1 MTALLIQDGHVIDPS
16 QKIDGIQTIAILDKK
31 IVSKEEVQESDPVI
45 IQANDCYVFPGL
57 INFHAHL
64 YSGSVFG
71 INPELLPATGV
82 TAAVDAGTAGWINFK
97 NFYQGG
103 LSHSQMHLKAFINVS
118 GIGQPGGGI
127 NEPLTPNAIHWT
139 ALDRQLSYYK
149 DKLLGLKI
157 RISKP
162 IVGSAGVKPLLD
174 TFQFAHERGIRVCV
188 HVTNPI
194 IPFPELLPLFQK
206 GDIFCHVF
214 EGTGNHLLG
223 TEGKVVQEAWQAR
236 ERGVIFDAANGRSNF
251 SYAIAK
257 KALQE
262 GFLPDVISSDSTS
275 YNFNLPEKVKNLP
288 FIMSKY
294 LNMGMTLPQIIERV
308 TAIPAKLMGME
319 GEIGTLAPG
328 ASGDVTICKLVEQ
341 EVIFRDSLNTV
352 HYGTKVLVPVMTI
365 LKGSVVY
372 CNPAFN

>member
-16 QKIDGIQTIAILDKK
+16 QNIDGIQTVAVLDKK
-31 IVSKEEVQESDPVI
+31 IASKEEAEENDPVV
-45 IQANDCYVFPGL
+45 IQAKDCYVFPGL
-57 INFHAHL
+57 IDFHAHL

-71 INPELLPATGV
+71 IDPELLPATGV

-97 NFYQGG
+97 NFYQGA
-103 LSHSQMHLKAFINVS
+103 LSHSQIHIKAFINVS

-127 NEPLTPNAIHWT
+127 NEPLTPNAIHWN
-139 ALDRQLSYYK
+139 ALERQLSYYK

-206 GDIFCHVF
+206 GDIFCHAF

-223 TEGKVVQEAWQAR
+223 TEGKVVQEAWKAR

-251 SYAIAK
+251 SYAVAK
-257 KALQE
+257 EALQE

-308 TAIPAKLMGME
+308 TAIPAKLMGMQ

-341 EVIFRDSLNTV
+341 EVVFRDSLNTV

>member
-1 MTALLIQDGHVIDPS
+1 MAALLIQDGHVVDPS
-16 QKIDGIQTIAILDKK
+16 QNIDGIQTIAVLDKK
-31 IVSKEEVQESDPVI
+31 IVSKEEAEENDPVV
-45 IQANDCYVFPGL
+45 IQAKDCYVFPGL
-57 INFHAHL
+57 IDFHAHL

-71 INPELLPATGV
+71 IDPELLPATGV

-97 NFYQGG
+97 NFYQSA
-103 LSHSQMHLKAFINVS
+103 LSHSQIHMKAFINVS

-127 NEPLTPNAIHWT
+127 NEPLTPNAIHWN
-139 ALDRQLSYYK
+139 ALERQLSYYK

-206 GDIFCHVF
+206 GDIFCHAF
-214 EGTGNHLLG
+214 EGTGDHLLG
-223 TEGKVVQEAWQAR
+223 TEGKVVQEAWKAR

-251 SYAIAK
+251 SYAVAK
-257 KALQE
+257 EALQE
-262 GFLPDVISSDSTS
+262 GFFPDIISSDSTS

-308 TAIPAKLMGME
+308 TAIPAKLMGMQ

-341 EVIFRDSLNTV
+341 EVVFRDSLNTV